1 MFLDLLY
8 SAKVEG
14 VGLDKLCW
22 RPSIQ
27 RGFEVCSY
35 HRVLAPSHSDNFP
48 CQSIWKLLVPS
59 KVAFYLW
66 VAAFGNSGE
75 PEEVKHYF
83 GELVLYVQE
92 G

>member
-8 SAKVEG
+8 STKVEG

-27 RGFEVCSY
+27 RGFEVRPY
-35 HRVLAPSHSDNFP
+35 HRVLAPSYSNNFP

-59 KVAFYLW
+59 KAAFYLW
-66 VAAFGNSGE
+66 VAAFGNILTAE
-75 PEEVKHYF
+75 NLKK
-83 GELVLYVQE
+83 
-92 G
+92 

>member
-27 RGFEVCSY
+27 RGFEVPSY
-35 HRVLAPSHSDNFP
+35 RTPSHSDNFP

-59 KVAFYLW
+59 KEAFYLW
-66 VAAFGNSGE
+66 VAAFGVILTAENL
-75 PEEVKHYF
+75 KK
-83 GELVLYVQE
+83 
-92 G
+92 